1 MKRKVIISYK
11 KNGILNQARLT
22 LDRELISSIGVTDD
36 KDNNISFVYKEDEI
50 KLRKINKSIIER
62 IILDKEQNLKEFTK
76 NMSFSL
82 NYTNKEKN
90 YYTYNLS
97 IPLFVAKAMGLDNNS
112 FVNILAHGE
121 PFPAEE
127 IELMKEKLE

>member
-11 KNGILNQARLT
+11 KNKVLNQARLT
-22 LDRELISSIGVTDD
+22 LDRELVSSIGVTDN
-36 KDNNISFVYKEDEI
+36 KDNAISFVYKENEI
-50 KLRKINKSIIER
+50 KLRRINKTIIEKT
-62 IILDKEQNLKEFTK
+62 ILDKEQNLKEFTK

-97 IPLFVAKAMGLDNNS
+97 
-112 FVNILAHGE
+112 NILK
-121 PFPAEE
+121 
-127 IELMKEKLE
+127 I